1 MLMKAKLGTRFTK
14 PPDYPHVSNFSVIDM
29 LTRVQTTDKKEEVLQ
44 SFTERDGV
52 LRLIIATT
60 AFGMGIDCP
69 DVRRIIHWGI
79 LNTLE
84 EYVQETGRC
93 GRDGNS
99 ASAILY
105 QGKGGKYASSEVKNY
120 VSNTLFVDVDFFFR
134 SFYYI

>member
-1 MLMKAKLGTRFTK
+1 M
-14 PPDYPHVSNFSVIDM
+14 
-29 LTRVQTTDKKEEVLQ
+29 Q

-79 LNTLE
+79 PNTLE
-84 EYVQETGRC
+84 QEYVQETGRC
-93 GRDGNS
+93 GRDGNL

-120 VSNTLFVDVDFFFR
+120 VSNTTVCRRRLLFQEFLLYKSDDIKVMGHECCDICGKCTVT
-134 SFYYI
+134 